1 MKAFAKILNQTDTYT
16 ANLAIAW
23 QNFRSAQNEWK
34 KAKAH
39 KKAKMK
45 AKN

>member
-1 MKAFAKILNQTDTYT
+1 MKAFAKILNQTNPYP

-34 KAKAH
+34 KAKI
-39 KKAKMK
+39 KV
-45 AKN
+45 KN